1 MTRSVSFWLAW
12 SLAGL
17 SLAMYAAG
25 FAFAILT
32 LGVDD
37 PVKQVSSG
45 GFDGLLVY
53 LPFLAFPIVGTLI
66 ASKRP
71 GNPIGWIC
79 LVSGL
84 FWMAYA
90 QGDASKAYEL
100 ARTGAIASS
109 VTLDALLQATWTL
122 PVGLLGIYMIL
133 LFPDGRLPSRRWR
146 PIALFAGAV
155 IVLIPVVAVFV
166 PGPLE
171 GHPGVRNP
179 FGLEQYS
186 WLEGVAVFGVLLLP
200 LCILVSAASLVVR
213 YRRSGAEVREQIKWL
228 AFAAS
233 VVGVS
238 YLSAVIAGIF
248 FVPELFSS
256 QEPQPLVY
264 ALIPNLLLMSY
275 AGIPTAIGFAVLKYR
290 LYDID
295 IIINRAL
302 VYGPLTV
309 SLAAVYLGGVV
320 CTQAAFR
327 ALTGQE
333 QQPQLAVV
341 VSTLAIAALFNPL
354 RRRIQ
359 SFIDRLFYRRKYDAS
374 LILAAYGTRL
384 RDEVDLKALGDDLL
398 EVLRETVQPAHASL
412 WLRSSDGE
420 PVARERDL

>member
-1 MTRSVSFWLAW
+1 MTRHVSFWIAW

-17 SLAMYAAG
+17 SLAMYASG
-25 FAFAILT
+25 FVFAYLT
-32 LGVDD
+32 LGVAD
-37 PVKQVSSG
+37 PVKQVSPGVFS
-45 GFDGLLVY
+45 GLLVF
-53 LPFLAFPIVGTLI
+53 LPFLAFPIVGALI

-71 GNPIGWIC
+71 KNPIGWIC

-84 FWMAYA
+84 FWMSYA
-90 QGDASKAYEL
+90 QEDASNAYEL
-100 ARTGAIASS
+100 ARTGTVSDS

-146 PIALFAGAV
+146 PFALFAGAV
-155 IVLIPVVAVFV
+155 IVLIPIVFVFV

-179 FGLEQYS
+179 YGLEQYP
-186 WLEGVAVFGVLLLP
+186 WLEGVASFSVLLLP
-200 LCILVSAASLVVR
+200 LCVLVSATSLVVR
-213 YRRSGAEVREQIKWL
+213 YRRAGAEVREQIKWL

-233 VVGVS
+233 VVGVA
-238 YLSAVIAGIF
+238 YLSAVITGIF
-248 FVPELFSS
+248 FVPELFTS
-256 QEPQPLVY
+256 QGPQNLVY
-264 ALIPNLLLMSY
+264 VLIPNLLLMSY
-275 AGIPTAIGFAVLKYR
+275 AGIPTSIGFAVLKYR

-320 CTQAAFR
+320 GTQAAFR
-327 ALTGQE
+327 TLTGQE
-333 QQPQLAVV
+333 QQSQLAVV

-359 SFIDRLFYRRKYDAS
+359 SFIDRRFYRKKYDAAKTLES
-374 LILAAYGTRL
+374 FSYRL
-384 RDEVDLKALGDDLL
+384 REEVDLEILT
-398 EVLRETVQPAHASL
+398 RELVTVVEQTIQPTRVSL
-412 WLRSSDGE
+412 WLRDRE
-420 PVARERDL
+420 ERARMQKYR

>member
-1 MTRSVSFWLAW
+1 MRRRAAFWLAW
-12 SLAGL
+12 ALAGL
-17 SLAMYAAG
+17 SAAMYAAAFV
-25 FAFAILT
+25 FAFLT
-32 LGVDD
+32 LGVAD
-37 PVKQVSSG
+37 PVEQSSSG
-45 GFDGLLVY
+45 GIGDLLVY
-53 LPFLAFPIVGTLI
+53 LPFLAFPIVGALI

-71 GNPIGWIC
+71 ENPIGWIC

-84 FWMAYA
+84 FWMSYA
-90 QGDASKAYEL
+90 QGDASNAYEL
-100 ARTGAIASS
+100 ARTGTVTSS

-146 PIALFAGAV
+146 PFALFAGAV
-155 IVLIPVVAVFV
+155 IALIPVVFVFV
-166 PGPLE
+166 PGSLE

-179 FGLEQYS
+179 FGLEQYP

-200 LCILVSAASLVVR
+200 LCILVSAASLVLR

-233 VVGVS
+233 FVGVT
-238 YLSAVIAGIF
+238 YLSAVITGIF
-248 FVPELFSS
+248 FLPGLFSS
-256 QEPQPLVY
+256 KDPQPILY

-275 AGIPTAIGFAVLKYR
+275 ALIPTAIGFAVLKYR

-309 SLAAVYLGGVV
+309 SLAAVYFGSVV
-320 CTQAAFR
+320 ATQAVFR

-341 VSTLAIAALFNPL
+341 VSTLAIAALFGPL

-359 SFIDRLFYRRKYDAS
+359 NIIDRRFYRRKYDRAR
-374 LILAAYGTRL
+374 IMAAFGSRL
-384 RDEVDLKALGDDLL
+384 REDVELQALSDDLL
-398 EVLRETVQPAHASL
+398 GVLQETIQPAHASL
-412 WLRSSDGE
+412 WLRSPEGK
-420 PVARERDL
+420 PAAGERDR

>member
-1 MTRSVSFWLAW
+1 MTRRAAFWLAW
-12 SLAGL
+12 SLAGI
-17 SLAMYAAG
+17 SFAMYAAG
-25 FAFAILT
+25 FVFAFLT
-32 LGVDD
+32 LGVAD
-37 PVKQVSSG
+37 PVEQDSSG
-45 GFDGLLVY
+45 GFGGLLVY
-53 LPFLAFPIVGTLI
+53 LPFLTFPIVGALI

-84 FWMAYA
+84 FWMSFA
-90 QGDASKAYEL
+90 QADASNAYEL
-100 ARTGAIASS
+100 ARTGTVTSS
-109 VTLDALLQATWTL
+109 VTLDALLQASWTL

-146 PIALFAGAV
+146 PFALFAGAV
-155 IVLIPVVAVFV
+155 IVLIPVVFVFV

-179 FGLEQYS
+179 FGLEQYP
-186 WLEGVAVFGVLLLP
+186 WLGIVSIFGVVLLP
-200 LCILVSAASLVVR
+200 LCILTSAASLVVR

-233 VVGVS
+233 FVGVV
-238 YLSAVIAGIF
+238 YLSAVITGIF
-248 FVPELFSS
+248 FVPELFSAKG
-256 QEPQPLVY
+256 PQSIVY
-264 ALIPNLLLMSY
+264 ALIPNLILMSY

-302 VYGPLTV
+302 VYGPLTI

-320 CTQAAFR
+320 GTQAAFR
-327 ALTGQE
+327 TLTGQE

-359 SFIDRLFYRRKYDAS
+359 SFIDRLFYRSKYDAARTLES
-374 LILAAYGTRL
+374 FSHRL
-384 RDEVDLKALGDDLL
+384 REEVDLENLAGELVAVV
-398 EVLRETVQPAHASL
+398 EQTIQPAHVSL
-412 WLRSSDGE
+412 WLRDREES
-420 PVARERDL
+420 ARMQKHR

>member
-1 MTRSVSFWLAW
+1 MMRRASFWLAW

-25 FAFAILT
+25 FVFAYLT
-32 LGVDD
+32 LGVAD
-37 PVKQVSSG
+37 PVEQVSQGVFS
-45 GFDGLLVY
+45 GLLIF
-53 LPFLAFPIVGTLI
+53 LPFLAFPIVGALI
-66 ASKRP
+66 ASRRP
-71 GNPIGWIC
+71 ENPIGWIC

-84 FWMAYA
+84 FWMSYA
-90 QGDASKAYEL
+90 QGDASNAYDL
-100 ARTGAIASS
+100 ARTGTVSS
-109 VTLDALLQATWTL
+109 AVTLDALLQATWTL

-146 PIALFAGAV
+146 PFAFFAGAV
-155 IVLIPVVAVFV
+155 IVLIPVVFVFV

-171 GHPGVRNP
+171 DHPGVRNP
-179 FGLEQYS
+179 FGLEQYP
-186 WLEGVAVFGVLLLP
+186 WLEGVASFVVFLLP
-200 LCILVSAASLVVR
+200 LCVLVSAASLVVR

-233 VVGVS
+233 VVGVA
-238 YLSAVIAGIF
+238 YLSAVITGIF

-256 QEPQPLVY
+256 KGPQNLVY
-264 ALIPNLLLMSY
+264 AMIPNLLLMSY

-290 LYDID
+290 LDDID
-295 IIINRAL
+295 IIINRTL

-320 CTQAAFR
+320 GTQAAFR
-327 ALTGQE
+327 TLTGQE

-359 SFIDRLFYRRKYDAS
+359 SFIDRRFYRKKYDAAKTLEYFS
-374 LILAAYGTRL
+374 HRL
-384 RDEVDLKALGDDLL
+384 REEVDLENLA
-398 EVLRETVQPAHASL
+398 RELVAVVEQTIQPTRVSL
-412 WLRSSDGE
+412 WLRDRE
-420 PVARERDL
+420 ERARMQKYR

>member
-1 MTRSVSFWLAW
+1 MTRRVSIWLAW
-12 SLAGL
+12 ALAGISLAL
-17 SLAMYAAG
+17 YAAG
-25 FAFAILT
+25 FVFAFLT
-32 LGVDD
+32 LGVTD
-37 PVKQVSSG
+37 PVEQASTGSFG
-45 GFDGLLVY
+45 ELLVF
-53 LPFLAFPIVGTLI
+53 LPFLAFPIVGALI

-71 GNPIGWIC
+71 ENPIGWIC

-84 FWMAYA
+84 FWMSYA
-90 QGDASKAYEL
+90 QGDASNAYEL
-100 ARTGAIASS
+100 ARTGTVTSS
-109 VTLDALLQATWTL
+109 VTLDALLQASWTL

-146 PIALFAGAV
+146 PFAVFAGLV
-155 IVLIPVVAVFV
+155 IGLIPVVFVFV

-179 FGLEQYS
+179 FGLEQYP
-186 WLEGVAVFGVLLLP
+186 WLKGVATFAVLLLP

-233 VVGVS
+233 VVGVT
-238 YLSAVIAGIF
+238 YLSAVIAGMF
-248 FVPELFSS
+248 FVPDLFSS
-256 QEPQPLVY
+256 QEPQNLVY
-264 ALIPNLLLMSY
+264 ALIPNLLLMTY
-275 AGIPTAIGFAVLKYR
+275 AGIPLSIGFAVLKYR

-320 CTQAAFR
+320 GTQAAFR
-327 ALTGQE
+327 TLTGQE

-359 SFIDRLFYRRKYDAS
+359 SFIDRRFYRRKYDAAR
-374 LILAAYGTRL
+374 IMAAYGTRL
-384 RDEVDLKALGDDLL
+384 RDEVDLKALSDDLL
-398 EVLRETVQPAHASL
+398 EVVRETVQPAHASL
-412 WLRSSDGE
+412 WLRSPDGTQ
-420 PVARERDL
+420 PAGERKA

>member
-1 MTRSVSFWLAW
+1 MRRRAAFWLAW
-12 SLAGL
+12 SLAGI
-17 SLAMYAAG
+17 SFAMYAAG
-25 FAFAILT
+25 FVFAFLT
-32 LGVDD
+32 LGVAD
-37 PVKQVSSG
+37 PVEQFSSG
-45 GFDGLLVY
+45 GFGGLLVF
-53 LPFLAFPIVGTLI
+53 LPFLAFPIVGALI
-66 ASKRP
+66 ASRRP
-71 GNPIGWIC
+71 ENPIGWIC

-84 FWMAYA
+84 FWMSYA
-90 QGDASKAYEL
+90 QGDASHAYEL
-100 ARTGAIASS
+100 ARTGTVASS

-133 LFPDGRLPSRRWR
+133 LFPDGRLPSKRWR
-146 PIALFAGAV
+146 PFAIFAGVV
-155 IVLIPVVAVFV
+155 IVLIPVVFVFV

-179 FGLEQYS
+179 FGLEQYP
-186 WLEGVAVFGVLLLP
+186 WLEGVATFGVLLLP
-200 LCILVSAASLVVR
+200 LYILVSAFSLVLR

-233 VVGVS
+233 VVGVA
-238 YLSAVIAGIF
+238 YLSAVITGIF
-248 FVPELFSS
+248 FVPELFTSRAPES
-256 QEPQPLVY
+256 IVY

-275 AGIPTAIGFAVLKYR
+275 AGIPLSIGFAVLKYR

-320 CTQAAFR
+320 GTQAAFR
-327 ALTGQE
+327 TLTGQE

-359 SFIDRLFYRRKYDAS
+359 SFIDRRFYRRKYDAAR
-374 LILAAYGTRL
+374 IMAAYGTRL
-384 RDEVDLKALGDDLL
+384 RDEVDLKALNNDLL
-398 EVLRETVQPAHASL
+398 EVVRETVQPAHASL
-412 WLRSSDGE
+412 WLRSPDGTP
-420 PVARERDL
+420 PVGERKE